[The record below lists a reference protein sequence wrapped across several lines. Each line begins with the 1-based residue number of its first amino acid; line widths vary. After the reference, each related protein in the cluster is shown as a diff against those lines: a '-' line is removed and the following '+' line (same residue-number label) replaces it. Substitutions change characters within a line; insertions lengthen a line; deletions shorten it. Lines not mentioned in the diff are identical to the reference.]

1 LGGRFVAALA
11 LVALAASC
19 TASAPAGTS
28 SRSPAPPSSAGS
40 DLEKVR
46 AKGVLV
52 VAIRMEAP
60 PANRGAGDPAHAQKR
75 AFESAVAT
83 LIASKILGPNAK
95 VELRSVGGDRLA
107 ALDQG
112 ADIVMTVDTTA
123 ARDRALV
130 SAPYAGS
137 AIVLAAKTT
146 GPIKQ
151 LEDLR
156 GRMVAV
162 AMDELG
168 ARDVAQA
175 YLQERAISATLDTY
189 MGVSGAATA
198 VDTGKAAA
206 LIGDKV
212 GVAVAAADRGLSVIA
227 TIAQRPYV
235 VAVRKSAPDLALAIN
250 EALRT
255 ALASGQVRDAATT
268 AAFPYEAP

>member
-1 LGGRFVAALA
+1 LGRRFVAALA
-11 LVALAASC
+11 LAALAASC
-19 TASAPAGTS
+19 TASVPAGTS

-46 AKGVLV
+46 ARGVLV
-52 VAIRMEAP
+52 VAIRVEAP

-75 AFESAVAT
+75 AFELAVAT
-83 LIASKILGPNAK
+83 LIASKVLGPNAK

-151 LEDLR
+151 LEDVR
-156 GRMVAV
+156 GRTVAV

-175 YLQERAISATLDTY
+175 YLQERAIAATLDTY

-198 VDTGKAAA
+198 VDAGKAAA
-206 LIGDKV
+206 LIGDKI

-227 TIAQRPYV
+227 TIAQRPYI
-235 VAVRKSAPDLALAIN
+235 VAVRKSAPELATAIN

-255 ALASGQVRDAATT
+255 ALAAGQVRDAATT